1 MAFDKAKTLRA
12 AEKFLAQGKIPS
24 AVQEYSRI
32 AEHDREDVSIL
43 NTLGD
48 LYARLDKKQDAAAC
62 FKRVADH
69 YREQGF
75 TVKAIAIYKKV
86 TRINPGDAEVAGA
99 LAALYEQ
106 QGLVVEARAQYLTLV
121 DAHTRAGQTR
131 EMLEVLRRLAGLDPN
146 NTEIRLRLA
155 DGLMSEGQSDM
166 AAAAF
171 IEVGDRFASRGDHG
185 RALDV
190 YAKALAA
197 QPHNYAA
204 LHGLVSTHAALGT
217 IGEAAE
223 ILEQAVSANSGDV
236 ELRALLSRAY
246 VEAKD
251 APKAEEAVDWL
262 VGRDPANYVLLFD
275 VARLYIQQGDV
286 DKGVS
291 LVGRTIESALA
302 GRDDD
307 TVLGLLNEA
316 LSQNPDHIPAL
327 HLLARIYSWQRNDED
342 LGATLDRMAEAA
354 RRAGR
359 ADEERDALS
368 QLVRLLP
375 HETRFHERLEAL
387 GGTPEKAS
395 ETAVE
400 EFHHAA
406 SSSDEVPTFESF
418 MITDDLSAPPPTAA
432 ASGAFAEAAS
442 EFEWNTVEPPSPPAT
457 DPSSSFADL
466 NDFTDTTRSKV
477 APGGKAA
484 AFQEIDFTATA
495 GDPFS
500 TAGDVAPPPDGGE
513 ARNAALLKQELE
525 SVDFY
530 LVQNYHDIARDTLDM
545 LERQYGVH
553 PDIDT
558 RRRQLPDGPK
568 PLPASDDGIAPAFA
582 NASDG
587 FDVTGFVIETSPA
600 VETPAPPANTSQS
613 SVAPAPPSKPG
624 IDPGLAA
631 IFDEF
636 REAVE
641 EEEAPAEDYETHYNL
656 GLAYKDMDL
665 VDQAIEEFQAA
676 AGLVAAGDG
685 TARFL
690 QCCNMLGHCFI
701 QKGMARPAAMW
712 FKRGL
717 SAPGHTEEEY
727 QALRYE
733 LGTAYEQMGD
743 LQNAI
748 DVFSEVYGVD
758 VSYRGVA
765 EKLREL
771 QAQRQ

>member
-48 LYARLDKKQDAAAC
+48 LYARLDKKQDAAQC

-75 TVKAIAIYKKV
+75 TVKAIAVYKKV

-121 DAHTRAGQTR
+121 DAYTRAGQTR

-155 DGLMSEGQSDM
+155 DGLMSEGQSDT

-171 IEVGDRFASRGDHG
+171 TEVGDRFASRGDHG

-223 ILEQAVSANSGDV
+223 ILEQAVSANPGDV

-262 VGRDPANYVLLFD
+262 VGRDPANYVLFFD

-307 TVLGLLNEA
+307 AVLSLLNEA
-316 LSQNPDHIPAL
+316 ISGNPDHIPAL
-327 HLLARIYSWQRNDED
+327 HLQARIYSWQRNDED
-342 LGATLDRMAEAA
+342 LGATLNRMAEAA
-354 RRAGR
+354 SRAGR

-387 GGTPEKAS
+387 GGTPENAS
-395 ETAVE
+395 EMAVE

-418 MITDDLSAPPPTAA
+418 MIADEPSAPSAI
-432 ASGAFAEAAS
+432 ASGAFTEAAP
-442 EFEWNTVEPPSPPAT
+442 EFEWNTVEPPSPPAS

-466 NDFTDTTRSKV
+466 NDFADTTRSEI
-477 APGGKAA
+477 ASGGNAA

-500 TAGDVAPPPDGGE
+500 TAGDVAPSPAG
-513 ARNAALLKQELE
+513 AALLKQELE

-530 LVQNYHDIARDTLDM
+530 LAQNYHDIARDTLDM

-558 RRRQLPDGPK
+558 RRCQLPDNAK
-568 PLPASDDGIAPAFA
+568 PAPALDGGIAPAFA
-582 NASDG
+582 DASSAASAYNEPADG
-587 FDVTGFVIETSPA
+587 FDVTGVVIETSLA
-600 VETPAPPANTSQS
+600 VETPASPANASQS
-613 SVAPAPPSKPG
+613 SVAPTPPSKPG

-656 GLAYKDMDL
+656 GLA
-665 VDQAIEEFQAA
+665 
-676 AGLVAAGDG
+676 
-685 TARFL
+685 
-690 QCCNMLGHCFI
+690 
-701 QKGMARPAAMW
+701 
-712 FKRGL
+712 
-717 SAPGHTEEEY
+717 
-727 QALRYE
+727 
-733 LGTAYEQMGD
+733 
-743 LQNAI
+743 
-748 DVFSEVYGVD
+748 
-758 VSYRGVA
+758 
-765 EKLREL
+765 
-771 QAQRQ
+771 